1 MVSLNLK
8 ITEKTY
14 LVSGQMLCDRLV
26 EARMTDYKHPKIQI
40 KPTIFIHSDFITYV
54 PHDTLYNKPHK
65 KKKLYFTTLFWRSI
79 YL

>member
-54 PHDTLYNKPHK
+54 PHDILYNKPH